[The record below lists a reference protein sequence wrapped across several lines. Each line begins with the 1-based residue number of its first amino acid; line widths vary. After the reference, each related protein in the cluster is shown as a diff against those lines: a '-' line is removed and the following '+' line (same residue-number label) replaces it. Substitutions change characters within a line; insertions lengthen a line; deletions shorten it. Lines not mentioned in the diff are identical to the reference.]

1 MLIKEITKNKEQLT
15 FTSTVVFLLVL
26 VPGSVQLTYKK
37 YLVLTYL
44 GKIYITEVISQSLA
58 EKKIDKEEKVNNQ

>member
-1 MLIKEITKNKEQLT
+1 MPTKYQVSYKEQLT
-15 FTSTVVFLLVL
+15 FTSTVVFSLVL

-44 GKIYITEVISQSLA
+44 GKIYIKEGISQ
-58 EKKIDKEEKVNNQ
+58 KKKW

>member
-44 GKIYITEVISQSLA
+44 GKIYITEGISQSLA